1 MRKRWQNNKL
11 YYGWYIAAAL
21 AITETI
27 SWGIVYY
34 AFTVFITPMETELG
48 WSRSQLTGGFS
59 LALLIA
65 GGMAFPVGT
74 WIDRHGARWLMTIGS
89 ILASLLIVAWSQVND
104 LTTFYLVWAGLGV
117 CAAVVLYE
125 PAFAVMAIWFMR
137 RRSTALAIITFAAGL
152 ASTIFVPLS
161 DALLGTFGWRQ
172 SILILGV
179 FLAVTTIPLHAIVL
193 RRRPSDLGLFPDG
206 EQNAIETHTKA
217 INLSLS
223 DALHSR
229 FFWLL
234 TLGFSLAFLASSAI
248 RVHFIP
254 FLIDSGINASTA
266 ALASGSIGLMQVV
279 GRVIFAPLDSRF
291 SGRVMVA
298 AVFAMQG
305 TATFVLLLGSSIW
318 GIGIFIVVFGAGYG
332 AQTLARAS
340 IIAELFG
347 SSHYGRISSVM
358 SIFLTVAGTAAP
370 VGAGLI
376 FDHFGSYQP
385 VLWIVIILALI
396 ATGIVAFSKPE
407 TNKHMEQIATKPHK
421 LQKSYVE
428 IAVCRCLD

>member
-1 MRKRWQNNKL
+1 MQLFKQASKL

-65 GGMAFPVGT
+65 GAMAFPVGT

-89 ILASLLIVAWSQVND
+89 ILASLLVIAWSQVND

-117 CAAVVLYE
+117 CAAAVLYE
-125 PAFAVMAIWFMR
+125 PAFAVMAIWFVR

-161 DALLGTFGWRQ
+161 DALLRSFGWRQ
-172 SILILGV
+172 SILMLGV
-179 FLAVTTIPLHAIVL
+179 FLVVTTIPLHALIL
-193 RRRPSDLGLFPDG
+193 RRRPADLGLLPDG
-206 EQNAIETHTKA
+206 EANAIDFQTTVSHF
-217 INLSLS
+217 SLS
-223 DALHSR
+223 DALHNR
-229 FFWLL
+229 FFWRL
-234 TLGFSLAFLASSAI
+234 TLAFSLAYLASNAI

-254 FLIDSGINASTA
+254 FLIDSGIDASSA
-266 ALASGSIGLMQVV
+266 ALASGSIGLMQVA
-279 GRVIFAPLDSRF
+279 GRVVFAPLDSRF
-291 SGRVMVA
+291 SGRIMVA
-298 AVFAMQG
+298 AVFALQAAGM
-305 TATFVLLLGSSIW
+305 FVLLTGASLTAV
-318 GIGIFIVVFGAGYG
+318 GIFVVVFGAAYG

-358 SIFLTVAGTAAP
+358 ALFLTLAGTVAP

-376 FDHFGSYQP
+376 VRHKVAGWR
-385 VLWIVIILALI
+385 WIRLCYF
-396 ATGIVAFSKPE
+396 ATYAHHYRTPDQRFP
-407 TNKHMEQIATKPHK
+407 
-421 LQKSYVE
+421 
-428 IAVCRCLD
+428 R